1 LAQGEVLSNSHLK
14 QLGELVFA
22 PCSREGNGAL
32 TQAMVLRSHSWLVSE
47 MGIWDA
53 TETVREQ
60 EAEVSSGIQFSS

>member
-1 LAQGEVLSNSHLK
+1 
-14 QLGELVFA
+14 
-22 PCSREGNGAL
+22 
-32 TQAMVLRSHSWLVSE
+32 MVLRSHSWLVSE